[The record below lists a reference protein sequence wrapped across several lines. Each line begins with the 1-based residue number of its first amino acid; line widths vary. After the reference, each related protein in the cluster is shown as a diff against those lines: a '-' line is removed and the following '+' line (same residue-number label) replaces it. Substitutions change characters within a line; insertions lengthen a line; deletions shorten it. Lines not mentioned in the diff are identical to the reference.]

1 MSASDEE
8 NQNRAEIHLERKR
21 DGEGTMICYSYF
33 DTFSLQYIFI
43 AKFANEKRFSIVLM
57 PKNVPSTIQLF
68 HDTNFWLKIRW
79 ISNGPSK
86 LCDRAID
93 KWAENSVKIIDW
105 DDEHTARSF
114 LHLFETIAS
123 RSFVYITRFTK
134 SILVGNRFSPLK

>member
-57 PKNVPSTIQLF
+57 PKNVPSLINDTI
-68 HDTNFWLKIRW
+68 
-79 ISNGPSK
+79 ISRYQFLTKNK
-86 LCDRAID
+86 VNI
-93 KWAENSVKIIDW
+93 K
-105 DDEHTARSF
+105 RSF
-114 LHLFETIAS
+114 QTM
-123 RSFVYITRFTK
+123 R
-134 SILVGNRFSPLK
+134 